1 MKEEKYLE
9 ERVSRQNPFR
19 VPEGYFESFADQ
31 VMAQLPE
38 HEQKVRRMIPRP
50 WMYAAASLIVAVSC
64 VTIYFS
70 KISSNEPQE
79 APQMVA
85 VSESY
90 MDEAADYAMIDNT
103 DIYACLA
110 DN

>member
-38 HEQKVRRMIPRP
+38 REQKVRRMIPRP

-70 KISSNEPQE
+70 KISSNDMMEVSQ
-79 APQMVA
+79 VA
-85 VSESY
+85 VISDAY
-90 MDEAADYAMIDNT
+90 MDDAADYAMIDNT
-103 DIYACLA
+103 EIYACLA